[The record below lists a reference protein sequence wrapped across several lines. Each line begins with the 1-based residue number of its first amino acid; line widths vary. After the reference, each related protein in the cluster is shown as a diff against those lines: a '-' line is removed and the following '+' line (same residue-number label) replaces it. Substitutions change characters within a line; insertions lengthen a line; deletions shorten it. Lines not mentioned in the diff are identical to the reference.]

1 MEDIKVSF
9 VKRRAVV
16 NKLWLTRKLYIRAL
30 INRDRWRY

>member
-9 VKRRAVV
+9 VKRRAPVV

-30 INRDRWRY
+30 INRDR